1 MRAIEGFTSGTVR
14 VGRMNASAVSQ
25 QIRAVAR
32 SLGFDLV
39 GIAPVLPPAHALFF
53 RKWLERGL
61 HGEMAYLARTADARC
76 DPQQVLPGAKSAVVV
91 GLNYAPA
98 VSPVTDDP
106 TRGIFARYALGDDY
120 HEVMEH
126 KLQQLLECIRQHF
139 PGCRAKI
146 YVDAGPVLERDLA
159 WRAGL
164 GWFGKN
170 TMLINTRRGSYFFLG
185 EILLDIELEYDHPAF
200 GGCGKCNRCIEA
212 CPTGAIVTPYVLD
225 ARRCISYLTIEL
237 RGAIPE
243 QLRPQLGNRIFGCDI
258 CQEVCPFNQPRPH
271 APLRSAPGS
280 EPRFAPRE
288 VTLAPRLIDLLRM
301 SEEEFRTAFRHS
313 PVKRAKW
320 RGFRRNVAVAI
331 GNSKDP
337 KALPI
342 LRQELEHEADPMVQE
357 HLRWAIEKLSMNAK
371 E

>member
-1 MRAIEGFTSGTVR
+1 
-14 VGRMNASAVSQ
+14 MNQHSISNA
-25 QIRAVAR
+25 IRAHAL

-39 GIAPVLPPAHALFF
+39 GFAPILPPAHALFF
-53 RKWLERGL
+53 RKWLEQGF

-98 VSPVTDDP
+98 VSPGTDDP
-106 TRGIFARYALGDDY
+106 SRGVFARYALGEDY
-120 HEVMEH
+120 HPVMEQ
-126 KLQQLLECIRQHF
+126 KLGQLLQFIRQHY
-139 PGCRAKI
+139 PECRAKI

-170 TMLINTRRGSYFFLG
+170 TMLINTYRGSYFLLG
-185 EILLDIELEYDHPAF
+185 EILLDVELEYDHPAF

-212 CPTGAIVTPYVLD
+212 CPTGAIVAPYVLD

-237 RGAIPE
+237 RGSIPE
-243 QLRPQLGNRIFGCDI
+243 EMRSKMGNRIFGCDI

-271 APLRSAPGS
+271 APLRSAPTA

-288 VTLAPRLIDLLRM
+288 VTLTPKLVDLLRM
-301 SEEEFRTAFRHS
+301 SEEEFRVAFRNS

-320 RGFRRNVAVAI
+320 RGFRRNVAVAL
-331 GNSKDP
+331 GNSKNP
-337 KALPI
+337 EVLPV
-342 LRQELEHEADPMVQE
+342 LQQELQRETDPTVHE
-357 HLRWAIEKLSMNAK
+357 HLQWAIERCR
-371 E
+371 

>member
-1 MRAIEGFTSGTVR
+1 MTKQAATEAVRAC
-14 VGRMNASAVSQ
+14 AL
-25 QIRAVAR
+25 

-39 GIAPVLPPAHALFF
+39 GFAPVLTPAHALFF
-53 RKWLERGL
+53 RKWLEQGF

-98 VSPVTDDP
+98 VSPVADDP

-120 HEVMEH
+120 HEVMER
-126 KLQQLLECIRQHF
+126 KLQQLLEFIRQQY
-139 PGCRAKI
+139 PDCRAKI

-170 TMLINTRRGSYFFLG
+170 TLLMNTHRGSYFFLG
-185 EILLDIELEYDHPAF
+185 EVLLDIELEYDQPAF
-200 GGCGKCNRCIEA
+200 GGCGKCTRCIEA
-212 CPTGAIVTPYVLD
+212 CPTGAIVAPYVLD

-237 RGAIPE
+237 RGSIPE
-243 QLRPQLGNRIFGCDI
+243 ELRPKMGNRIFGCDI

-271 APLRSAPGS
+271 APLRAAPTN

-288 VTLAPRLIDLLRM
+288 ATLAPKLVDLLHM
-301 SEEEFRTAFRHS
+301 SEEEFRTAFRNS

-320 RGFRRNVAVAI
+320 RGFRRNVAVAL
-331 GNSKDP
+331 GNSRDP
-337 KALPI
+337 DALPV
-342 LRQELEHEADPMVQE
+342 LQQELQRESDPVVRE
-357 HLRWAIEKLSMNAK
+357 HLQWAIHRLL
-371 E
+371 

>member
-1 MRAIEGFTSGTVR
+1 
-14 VGRMNASAVSQ
+14 MNKHSISNA
-25 QIRAVAR
+25 IRAHAL

-39 GIAPVLPPAHALFF
+39 GFAPVETPAHAFFF
-53 RKWLERGL
+53 RKWLEQGF

-76 DPQQVLPGAKSAVVV
+76 DPQQVLPGARSAVVV

-106 TRGIFARYALGDDY
+106 SRGVFARYALGEDY
-120 HEVMEH
+120 HQVMEQ
-126 KLQQLLECIRQHF
+126 KLGQLLQFIRQHY
-139 PGCRAKI
+139 PECRAKI

-170 TMLINTRRGSYFFLG
+170 TMLINTHRGSYFFIG
-185 EILLDIELEYDHPAF
+185 EILLDVELEYDHPAF

-212 CPTGAIVTPYVLD
+212 CPTGAIVAPYVLD

-237 RGAIPE
+237 HGSIPE
-243 QLRPQLGNRIFGCDI
+243 ELRSKMGNRIFGCDI
-258 CQEVCPFNQPRPH
+258 CQEVCPFNQPRAH
-271 APLRSAPGS
+271 APLRSVPTG

-288 VTLAPRLIDLLRM
+288 VTLAPRLVDLLRM
-301 SEEEFRTAFRHS
+301 SEEEFRASFRNS

-320 RGFRRNVAVAI
+320 RGFRRNVAVAL
-331 GNSKDP
+331 GNSKNP
-337 KALPI
+337 EVLPV
-342 LRQELEHEADPMVQE
+342 LQQELQRETDPTVHE
-357 HLRWAIEKLSMNAK
+357 HLQWAIERCR
-371 E
+371 